1 MNFIAC
7 ILLTI
12 IGGTMLAMPKKIWI
26 ISDSWKVK
34 TKAEPTSL
42 YLVLI
47 RIAGAILIIGGIS
60 AILLFPS

>member
-1 MNFIAC
+1 MNLIAC

-12 IGGTMLAMPKKIWI
+12 IGGAMLVMPKKVWI

-42 YLVLI
+42 YLILI
-47 RIAGAILIIGGIS
+47 RIGGSILIIGGIS
-60 AILLFPS
+60 AILLFRS